1 MHALNQTLP
10 HELYQEPLDNL
21 ARAFH
26 LAETKYGVP
35 LIMDIKDPLFWKD
48 DKAVVPQLHEMM
60 KRTCVWRQFGA
71 EMTN

>member
-26 LAETKYGVP
+26 LAETKYNVP
-35 LIMDIKDPLFWKD
+35 LIMDIEDPLFWKD
-48 DKAVVPQLHEMM
+48 DKAVEY
-60 KRTCVWRQFGA
+60 
-71 EMTN
+71 E